1 MARRK
6 SIPERTIKALFAKS
20 RNMCAFEACRRM
32 IVDETTNTVM
42 GEIAHIEGVGKRS
55 ARHNPNLPEERL
67 NDIEN
72 LILLCHEHHVK
83 RDDKHNGY
91 TVSQLREMKQ
101 RHEKF
106 GRLDIEAVDGRLAR
120 IYMDHAVIKNATVTK
135 RVYSHSIHNEAS
147 GHAHQTVNVFIHPK
161 SDPVPDDAIQKNAEQ
176 RAYVLYL
183 IDQYKKLAGAYSS
196 NPKAV
201 AINLSRAIKHQFGTR
216 AVAVSSSRFEDLC
229 TFLKSRIDN
238 TPVGKGNVRKDIPN
252 YRAFPL

>member
-20 RNMCAFEACRRM
+20 RNMCAFEGCRRM

-55 ARHNPNLPEERL
+55 ARYNPNLPVESL

-83 RDDKHNGY
+83 VDDKHNDY

-120 IYMDHAVIKNATVTK
+120 IYMDHAVIKKNTVTK

-147 GHAHQTVNVFIHPK
+147 GNAHQTVNVFMHPK
-161 SDPVPDDAIQKNAEQ
+161 CDPMPDDAIQKNAQQ

-238 TPVGKGNVRKDIPN
+238 TPVGKGNVRKGVPN

>member
-1 MARRK
+1 
-6 SIPERTIKALFAKS
+6 
-20 RNMCAFEACRRM
+20 M

-55 ARHNPNLPEERL
+55 ARYNPNLPVESL

-83 RDDKHNGY
+83 VDDKHNDY

-120 IYMDHAVIKNATVTK
+120 IYMDHAVIKKNTVTK

-147 GHAHQTVNVFIHPK
+147 GNAHQTVNVFMHPK
-161 SDPVPDDAIQKNAEQ
+161 CDPMPDDAIQKNAQQ

-183 IDQYKKLAGAYSS
+183 IDQYNQLAGAYSS
-196 NPKAV
+196 NPGAV
-201 AINLSRAIKHQFGTR
+201 AINLNKAIRKQFGTK
-216 AVAVSSSRFEDLC
+216 AVAVSSTMFEALC
-229 TFLKSRIDN
+229 TFLKGRIDN
-238 TPVGKGNVRKDIPN
+238 TPVGKGNVRKGVPN

>member
-6 SIPERTIKALFAKS
+6 PIPERTIKALFAKS
-20 RNMCAFEACRRM
+20 RNMCAFEGCNRM

-72 LILLCHEHHVK
+72 LVLLCHDHHTMV
-83 RDDKHNGY
+83 DDKHNGY
-91 TVSQLREMKQ
+91 TVSQLREMKH

-106 GRLDIEAVDGRLAR
+106 GRLDIEAVDGRLAK
-120 IYMDHAVIKNATVTK
+120 IYMDHTVVKKTTVTK

-147 GHAHQTVNVFIHPK
+147 GNAHQTVNVFMHPK
-161 SDPVPDDAIQKNAEQ
+161 ADPIPDDAIQRNAEQ

-183 IDQYKKLAGAYSS
+183 IDQFKKLAGAYASS
-196 NPKAV
+196 PKGV
-201 AINLSRAIKHQFGTR
+201 AIKLNREIKHQFGTK
-216 AVAVSSSRFEDLC
+216 AVAVSSSRFEALC
-229 TFLKSRIDN
+229 AFLKGRIDS
-238 TPVGKGNVRKDIPN
+238 TPVGKGNVRKGVPN

>member
-1 MARRK
+1 
-6 SIPERTIKALFAKS
+6 
-20 RNMCAFEACRRM
+20 M

-55 ARHNPNLPEERL
+55 ARYNPNLPVESL

-83 RDDKHNGY
+83 VDDKHNDY

-120 IYMDHAVIKNATVTK
+120 IYMDHAVIKKNTVTK

-147 GHAHQTVNVFIHPK
+147 GNAHQTVNVFMHPK
-161 SDPVPDDAIQKNAEQ
+161 CDPMPDDAIQKNAQQ

-238 TPVGKGNVRKDIPN
+238 TPVGKGNVRKGAPT
-252 YRAFPL
+252 YRPFPL